1 MGPRTAMYGQKRIN
15 FLPILGVIHQYLG
28 LCHPGNSQDTSQW
41 TTPGPHICL
50 GVGRGKEW
58 ERENSYLPPAQDELL
73 GVMRMFRGIVTP
85 ITIPQLQNCK
95 KLIVSPHQELNY
107 TSEVL
112 PSLTVVF
119 LSPSGSGTAL
129 QVSGSFLLHR
139 WQREKS
145 KDVYP
150 QKRQTASFPGIN
162 FGSCQQ
168 KHNKI

>member
-1 MGPRTAMYGQKRIN
+1 
-15 FLPILGVIHQYLG
+15 
-28 LCHPGNSQDTSQW
+28 
-41 TTPGPHICL
+41 
-50 GVGRGKEW
+50 
-58 ERENSYLPPAQDELL
+58 
-73 GVMRMFRGIVTP
+73 MRMFRGIVTP